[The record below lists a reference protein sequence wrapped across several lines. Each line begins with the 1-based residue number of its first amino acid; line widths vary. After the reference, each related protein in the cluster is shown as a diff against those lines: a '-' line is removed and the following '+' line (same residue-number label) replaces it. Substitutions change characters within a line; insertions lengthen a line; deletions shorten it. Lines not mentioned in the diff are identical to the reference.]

1 MRSGRTCGVTVFSVV
16 CLVWLIA
23 APDAAFAQRGTGT
36 IAGTARDV
44 TGAVLPG
51 VTVEASSPALIE
63 KVRSVVTDET
73 GQYKLVELRPGQ
85 YSVTFSLSG
94 FSTIKR
100 DGIALTSDFTA
111 TVNAEL
117 KVGAV
122 EETITVSGATPVV
135 DIQNVVQQRV
145 FTREVLDAVPT
156 GKYYQNVGAL
166 IPGIVIGGTQT
177 ISTQDVGGTL
187 GNVSATMGIH
197 GSRPRDQQVLID
209 GMNVAT
215 VSRNDT
221 TTMVLQDGNV
231 EEMSLLVGVNP
242 AESEAGGVRFNLI
255 PKDGGNRFSGSW
267 FANFANSDLQANNVD
282 DRLRAAGLREPNR
295 LKKQYDLNPAL
306 GGPIRRDALW
316 FYAAYRYFY
325 NDNYVGGVY
334 FSQDPKSWVYTPDR
348 SRQGFIDQLGH
359 DGNARLTWQATRR
372 NKFTGYFDY
381 NHNCDCHRY
390 TNATTTPEA
399 SLFLRFKNNLTQT
412 TWSSPVTN
420 RLLLEAGFSALI
432 YRDNRDRQTFSTED
446 PITEANG
453 GLNYRARAGGP
464 FHIPGRTY
472 NVRASMSYVTGAHA
486 FKVGYTHLSQGAT
499 WKQFQGPGD
508 VAYTLLAGRPNSV
521 TYYATPYEYV
531 QKVNPNIGVFAQDQW
546 TRQRLT
552 LNLGIRVDHLE
563 TGYGAVDLPATRW
576 MGPRQFP
583 AGDVLNWTDVS
594 PRLSAAYNLFGTG
607 KTALKGSL
615 SRYVL
620 QQGIDF
626 TSAVNPVLA
635 SNNTTT
641 RVWTDS
647 NNDFL
652 VQGDPLNPAANGELG
667 ISSNRNFGRTVFTT
681 RYDPRLTEGFQVRPY
696 NWEVSGGVQHE
707 LMPLVSVSAMY
718 YRRWFGNFNATENQ
732 AYTAGQFTPYC
743 ITAPRDARLPGGGG
757 NPICGLFDIDPAL
770 APVGA
775 VNNVGNP
782 AGVYGDVRENWQG
795 GDVIVNARLRG
806 AVLQG
811 GLSTGK
817 TTVDMCSIWQSMPH
831 VTVNSSLQ
839 ATGSLAAGGA
849 GRVGDFCH
857 QETPFL
863 TQLKFLGSYALPAGF
878 QVSGTF
884 QSIPGDTLFANY
896 VATNAVILPS
906 LGRNLSSGAGG
917 TVTLN
922 IVPPGSLYLDRM
934 NQFDVRASRDFRVSG
949 TRVRAMIDFY
959 NVFNNNTVLTVNPS
973 YGTNGVTWRVPQV
986 IMPGRLIKFAAQLNF

>member
-1 MRSGRTCGVTVFSVV
+1 MRSRTACAVTLGAIVCVV
-16 CLVWLIA
+16 LIPQTA
-23 APDAAFAQRGTGT
+23 VAQRGTGT
-36 IAGTARDV
+36 IAGTVRDA

-51 VTVEASSPALIE
+51 TTVEATSPALIE
-63 KVRSVVTDET
+63 KVRSAVADET
-73 GQYKLVELRPGQ
+73 GQYKLIELRPGV
-85 YSVTFSLSG
+85 YTVTFSLSG
-94 FSTIKR
+94 FSTVKR
-100 DGIALTSDFTA
+100 DGIELMSDFTA

-117 KVGAV
+117 KVGAM
-122 EETITVSGATPVV
+122 EETITVSGSTPVV
-135 DIQNVVQQRV
+135 DVQNVVQQRV
-145 FTREVLDAVPT
+145 FTRDVLDAVPT
-156 GKYYQNVGAL
+156 GKYYQNIGAL

-255 PKDGGNRFSGSW
+255 PKDGGNRFSGA
-267 FANFANSDLQANNVD
+267 FFTNVANSSLQANNVD
-282 DRLRAAGLREPNR
+282 AELQAAGLREPNR
-295 LKKQYDLNPAL
+295 LQSQYDLNPSL

-316 FYAAYRYFY
+316 FYSAYRYFY
-325 NDNYVGGVY
+325 NNNYVGGVY
-334 FSQDPKSWVYTPDR
+334 FSQDPTSWTYTPDR
-348 SRQGFIDQLGH
+348 TRQGFIDQLGH

-372 NKFTGYFDY
+372 NKFTAYFDY

-399 SLFLRFKNNLTQT
+399 SLFLRFKNNLTQG

-420 RLLLEAGFSALI
+420 RLLVEAGVSALI
-432 YRDNRDRQTFSTED
+432 YRDNRDRQTLSTED

-472 NVRASMSYVTGAHA
+472 NVRASLSYVTGSHA
-486 FKVGYTHLSQGAT
+486 FKVGYTLLSQGAT

-521 TYYATPYEYV
+521 TYYATPFEYV
-531 QKVNPNIGVFAQDQW
+531 QKVNPNIGVFVQDQW

-552 LNLGIRVDHLE
+552 LNLGLRMDHLE

-576 MGPRQFP
+576 MGPREFSS
-583 AGDVLNWTDVS
+583 GDVLNWTDLS
-594 PRLSAAYNLFGTG
+594 PRLSAAYDLFGNG
-607 KTALKGSL
+607 KTALKGSV

-641 RVWTDS
+641 RVWTDN
-647 NNDFL
+647 NNDFT
-652 VQGDPLNPAANGELG
+652 VQGDPLNPAANAELG
-667 ISSNRNFGRTVFTT
+667 VSSNRNFGRTVFTT

-696 NWEVSGGVQHE
+696 NWEVSAGVQHE
-707 LMPLVSVSAMY
+707 LMPLVSISAMY

-732 AYTAGQFTPYC
+732 AYAASDYTPYC
-743 ITAPRDARLPGGGG
+743 IAAPRDQRLPGGGG
-757 NPICGLFDIDPAL
+757 NPICGLFDIDPARV
-770 APVGA
+770 PVGA

-782 AGVYGDVRENWQG
+782 ASVYGRVSENWQG
-795 GDVIVNARLRG
+795 GDIIVNARLRDG
-806 AVLQG
+806 FVLQG
-811 GLSTGK
+811 GLSSGK
-817 TTVDMCSIWQSMPH
+817 TTVDTCGIWQTMPQ

-839 ATGSLAAGGA
+839 VTGSLAAGGA
-849 GRVGDFCH
+849 GRVGDFCR

-863 TQLKFLGSYALPAGF
+863 TQIKFLGSYALPAGF

-884 QSIPGDTLFANY
+884 QSVAGDAVFANY
-896 VATNAVILPS
+896 VATNGVILPS
-906 LGRNLSSGAGG
+906 LGRNLSAGAGG

-922 IVPPGSLYLDRM
+922 IVPPGTMYLDRM
-934 NQFDVRASRDFRVSG
+934 NQLDVRATRDFRAG
-949 TRVRAMIDFY
+949 TTRVRAMIDFY
-959 NVFNNNTVLTVNPS
+959 NVLNNNTVLTVNPS
-973 YGTNGVTWRVPQV
+973 YGTNGATWMVPQV